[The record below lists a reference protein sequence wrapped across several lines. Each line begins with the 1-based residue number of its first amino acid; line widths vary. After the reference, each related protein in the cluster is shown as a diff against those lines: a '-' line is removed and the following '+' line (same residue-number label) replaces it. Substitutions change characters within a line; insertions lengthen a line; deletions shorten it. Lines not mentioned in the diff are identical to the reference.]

1 MYTLETLCHDIG
13 LPEEVIQQVLS
24 LNTPAESRLRH
35 PHTWDEG
42 LEQITDDPRGL
53 KMLSCQL
60 NTALDL
66 WKQYQQLGISQE
78 IFVATMGCYNR
89 FVGEHMVTYGCYGF
103 DRGFW
108 TVRQL
113 ACKLFRIGQLEYEL
127 SEEEGQPVVKL
138 HIPSNAKLELPL
150 LRASWEAAKHFLS
163 ATFPE
168 YAAAPY
174 ICGSW
179 LLSPNLKD
187 LLPANSRILAFQSN
201 FNVVRSFP
209 DESFRE
215 WVFKDRDITNDKLT
229 ENTSLQKSLKAFV
242 LAGNQFHSGGGI
254 LSENPFL

>member
-1 MYTLETLCHDIG
+1 MFTLETLCREIG
-13 LPEEVIQQVLS
+13 LPEEVTGQVVS
-24 LNTPAESRLRH
+24 LNIPAESRLRR
-35 PHTWDEG
+35 PETWDEG
-42 LEQITDDPRGL
+42 LARITDDPRGL

-60 NTALDL
+60 NTALEL
-66 WKQYQQLGISQE
+66 WQQYQHLGISRE
-78 IFVATMGCYNR
+78 VFLATVGCYNR

-113 ACKLFRIGQLEYEL
+113 ACRLFRIGQLEYEL
-127 SEEEGQPVVKL
+127 SREDGRNVVKL

-150 LRASWEAAKHFLS
+150 LRASWEQAKKFLS

-168 YAAAPY
+168 YADAPY
-174 ICGSW
+174 VCGSW

-187 LLPANSRILAFQSN
+187 LLPENSRILAFQNN
-201 FNVVRSFP
+201 FQLVRSFP

-215 WVFKDRDITNDKLT
+215 WVFKNRDITNDALT
-229 ENTSLQKSLKAFV
+229 ENTSLQRTLKAFV